1 MIELAQHIEVL
12 LLENDCVI
20 VPGLGGF
27 VAHYTPAMRVAEENV
42 FLPPTRIIGF
52 NPQLKMNDGLL
63 VQSYMAVYDTDFS
76 DATRIVEKEVAHIFT
91 ALHEEGKVD
100 LPNIGEL
107 RYSIHGIY
115 DFVPYDHKITTPYLY
130 GLDSFEMQELAE
142 LKKPYAE
149 LKKPYMEKTIRYSV
163 PVVPEDKKRRFEI
176 KFNRSYLSN
185 AVAMI
190 AVVALFFFLSTPI
203 ENTEVVD
210 GNYAQLL
217 PNELFEMIEKESLA
231 INPIV
236 VSRKADTPK
245 ASAQKNTGQK
255 AKKKVVPVAVR
266 EVKVGQANA
275 QNAPVVSQPKQQA
288 AEVSSSTSVTTKSEI
303 QKTTA
308 GTVAPSLVSAQKY
321 HVIIASVGTE
331 KDAEAMAKQLIEK
344 GYPHAKAIVGDG
356 KMRVSIE
363 SCGTETEAYQA
374 LNRVRQNETYK
385 NAWVL
390 KK

>member
-52 NPQLKMNDGLL
+52 NPQLKMNYGLL

-142 LKKPYAE
+142 LKKPY
-149 LKKPYMEKTIRYSV
+149 MEKAIRYSV

-203 ENTEVVD
+203 ENTEVV
-210 GNYAQLL
+210 
-217 PNELFEMIEKESLA
+217 EEKESLA

>member
-142 LKKPYAE
+142 LKKPY
-149 LKKPYMEKTIRYSV
+149 MEKTIRYYV

-176 KFNRSYLSN
+176 KSNRSYLSN

-203 ENTEVVD
+203 ENTEVVE

-236 VSRKADTPK
+236 VSRKADTLK
-245 ASAQKNTGQK
+245 TSAQKNTGQK

>member
-142 LKKPYAE
+142 LKKPY
-149 LKKPYMEKTIRYSV
+149 MEKTIRYSV
-163 PVVPEDKKRRFEI
+163 PVVPEDKKRRFAI

-203 ENTEVVD
+203 ENTEVVE

>member
-203 ENTEVVD
+203 ENTEVVE
-210 GNYAQLL
+210 GNYAQFL

-363 SCGTETEAYQA
+363 SCGTETKAYQA